1 MTFSQIEHKYLLI
14 FSSPFF
20 SSLSLPSSFLPSQQL
35 FLFNFLI
42 FSIGWFNREPELLIE
57 GGINTELE
65 TVEDRFRIGEEE
77 EVQGNVEEGRELEK
91 TFLKERMELKYHRY
105 RKGWMHG
112 SSRGGEGKGGERK
125 GDGR

>member
-1 MTFSQIEHKYLLI
+1 MTFSQIEHKCLLI

-77 EVQGNVEEGRELEK
+77 EVQGNVEEGRELEEN
-91 TFLKERMELKYHRY
+91 FFERE
-105 RKGWMHG
+105 
-112 SSRGGEGKGGERK
+112 
-125 GDGR
+125 DGTEVSQIP